1 MKKSKGSGKAIIATA
16 RKVAVIIWN
25 MLTKD
30 AEFDQEKMV
39 DKKPAKKSES
49 MCGTAGIVK
58 EALAEGQEKPA
69 TTNSKEKG
77 GCAKK
82 PKKRTG
88 VAKEKIKKA
97 G

>member
-1 MKKSKGSGKAIIATA
+1 MSGSEGMA
-16 RKVAVIIWN
+16 
-25 MLTKD
+25 
-30 AEFDQEKMV
+30 
-39 DKKPAKKSES
+39 
-49 MCGTAGIVK
+49 K

-88 VAKEKIKKA
+88 VAREKIKKA